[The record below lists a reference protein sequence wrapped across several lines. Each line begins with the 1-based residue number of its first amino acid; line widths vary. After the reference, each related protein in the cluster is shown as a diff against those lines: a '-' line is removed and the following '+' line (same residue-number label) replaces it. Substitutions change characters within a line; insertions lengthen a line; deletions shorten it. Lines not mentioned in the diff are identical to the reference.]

1 MSVAPLRFLPYGE
14 RALLVEFVDTDAV
27 AGYAAALR
35 AWCVPGI
42 VDIVPA
48 ARTVL
53 VVFDEAAI
61 ARAEMQPMLEA
72 VKTLAVDAPTG
83 AVVVIDVQ
91 YDGDDLAAV
100 AEHCALEVADVIRR
114 HGAAT
119 YRSAFFGFAPG
130 FAYLTGLDPALV
142 VPRLATPRPR
152 VRAGAVAI
160 AAEYCGVYPRDMP
173 GGWHIVGHTHAPL
186 WNLAREQPA
195 LLAPGTAVRFR
206 ALR

>member
-14 RALLVEFVDTDAV
+14 RALLVELVDTDAV
-27 AGYAAALR
+27 TGYAAALR
-35 AWCVPGI
+35 ASCVPGI

-53 VVFDEAAI
+53 VVFDETVI
-61 ARAEMQPMLEA
+61 ARTEIQRRLEA
-72 VKTLAVDAPTG
+72 VDWRSVDAPAG

-114 HGAAT
+114 HSAAT
-119 YRSAFFGFAPG
+119 YRSAFCGFAPG

-173 GGWHIVGHTHAPL
+173 GGWQVVGHTGAPL
-186 WNLAREQPA
+186 WNLAREHPA
-195 LLAPGTAVRFR
+195 LLAPGTVVRFR